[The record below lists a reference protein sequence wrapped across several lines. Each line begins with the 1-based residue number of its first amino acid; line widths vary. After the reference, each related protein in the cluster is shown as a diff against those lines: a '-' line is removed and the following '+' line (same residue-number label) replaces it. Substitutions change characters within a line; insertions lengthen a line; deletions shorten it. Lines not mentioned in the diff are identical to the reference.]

1 MNLKSKLIR
10 VPVADLRIA
19 ETVLNDELKKI
30 KGEFV
35 NATPLNDDRSVLMVM
50 YIPEEESTDDT
61 TGSDTTNEGEGE
73 DNTSSDN
80 TVTEEDDVTDTTTT
94 GDASGEGFEEEEGTL

>member
-19 ETVLNDELKKI
+19 ETVLNNELKKI

-50 YIPEEESTDDT
+50 YIPEEESADDT

-73 DNTSSDN
+73 DNT
-80 TVTEEDDVTDTTTT
+80 VTEEDDATDTTTT
-94 GDASGEGFEEEEGTL
+94 GDASGEGFEEEEEGTL